1 MTDWYS
7 VTTPEQVSRLLAAWP
22 DAPFQNEET
31 CGMLLAT
38 ARDQVIAFAPAPPA
52 PVDPDD
58 APADPP
64 DRYVYAQLQQAINLW
79 NAGRV
84 SSGGEIG
91 VDSFSFTPRPMDKTI
106 KSIIR
111 PIDGKPHVL

>member
-7 VTTPEQVSRLLAAWP
+7 VATPDQVTRLLAAWS

-31 CGMLLAT
+31 CGMLLDV
-38 ARDQVIAFAPAPPA
+38 ARDQVIAFAPAPS

-58 APADPP
+58 APVDPP
-64 DRYVYAQLQQAINLW
+64 SRYVYAQLQQAINLW

-84 SSGGEIG
+84 SAGGDVG
-91 VDSFSFTPRPMDKTI
+91 VDTFSFTPRPLDKTI